1 MNLYS
6 LSLPQMRAIYKVK
19 YFNCLKLL
27 YIILYMFYHWAIYAP
42 AAFLR
47 TKSGLSL
54 YSAPSMGSETT
65 LPYALL
71 L

>member
-1 MNLYS
+1 
-6 LSLPQMRAIYKVK
+6 
-19 YFNCLKLL
+19 
-27 YIILYMFYHWAIYAP
+27 MFYHWAIYAP